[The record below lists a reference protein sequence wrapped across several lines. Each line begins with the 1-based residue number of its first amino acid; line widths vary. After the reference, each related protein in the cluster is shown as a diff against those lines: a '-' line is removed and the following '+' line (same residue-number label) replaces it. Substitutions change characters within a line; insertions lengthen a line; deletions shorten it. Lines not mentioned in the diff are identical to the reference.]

1 MGDSSWNINW
11 PLTVLFMVLFLWAV
25 SVSFYNGYLIKC
37 LKDIGVRCFLGIKI
51 SPDLVFFARWKR
63 VGGPNNSYHIRVG
76 SDPNLLSKLTGAHS
90 CLLSLSVFSLA
101 DVDTN
106 LRTCK
111 LTKLLIWANM
121 ISGVFPEA
129 LRLSVIT
136 YLLSFASRV
145 SSNKNVSLHFMIFL
159 GEQWFKL
166 N

>member
-1 MGDSSWNINW
+1 MICSLSQVFHGLKNLQI
-11 PLTVLFMVLFLWAV
+11 LF
-25 SVSFYNGYLIKC
+25 
-37 LKDIGVRCFLGIKI
+37 
-51 SPDLVFFARWKR
+51 FFARWKR
-63 VGGPNNSYHIRVG
+63 VGGPNYSYHIRIG
-76 SDPNLLSKLTGAHS
+76 SDPNLLSKLTGAQS
-90 CLLSLSVFSLA
+90 CLLSSSVYSLA

-159 GEQWFKL
+159 GEQ
-166 N
+166 

>member
-1 MGDSSWNINW
+1 MKYQWTFGGLVYGPLSPSSHISIYYDQSTCKVQS
-11 PLTVLFMVLFLWAV
+11 LKVKRFVRFFESGVSWAKNLQIQ
-25 SVSFYNGYLIKC
+25 F
-37 LKDIGVRCFLGIKI
+37 
-51 SPDLVFFARWKR
+51 FFARWKR
-63 VGGPNNSYHIRVG
+63 LGGPNYSYHIRVG

-106 LRTCK
+106 PRTCK

-159 GEQWFKL
+159 GEQ
-166 N
+166 